1 MMSLKVLLTTQRYF
15 SCFAPRF
22 HYSTT
27 PLFHCTGAKENV
39 VKRKRKGS
47 IGKDDEG
54 VKPKCQNLI
63 RHQGIIPAFAGTG
76 SAAYFQLIW

>member
-1 MMSLKVLLTTQRYF
+1 MMGLKVLLTTQRYF

-39 VKRKRKGS
+39 IKRKRKGS
-47 IGKDDEG
+47 IGEDDKG
-54 VKPKCQNLI
+54 VKSKPV
-63 RHQGIIPAFAGTG
+63 GGAPAF
-76 SAAYFQLIW
+76 SFDMVREWC